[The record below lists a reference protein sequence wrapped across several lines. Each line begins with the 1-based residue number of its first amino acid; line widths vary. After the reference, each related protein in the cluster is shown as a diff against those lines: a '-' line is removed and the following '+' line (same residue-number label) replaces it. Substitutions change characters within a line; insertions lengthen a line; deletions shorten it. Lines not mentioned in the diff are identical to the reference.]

1 MTISTQTTETKDTH
15 GITTDT
21 PVPMTSEQKF
31 FFDLRGWILL
41 PAVLSEDEIEETKE
55 EVYAGARQSY
65 EGALQKL
72 LDHPAIV
79 GILNE
84 ILSEDPFVKDD
95 CYGFRCEGSFTTVRP
110 PGWSKSERGDGGL
123 PHVVRP
129 PQQANAMRYQVAGS
143 KIFAGLTRVV
153 WELEEV
159 KAGTGGT
166 SFLSGSHKAHFNYGG
181 PDPYRPNIS
190 DSPWEGSMR
199 AIMEDYSCP
208 PGSVVIFTE
217 SLVHAANDWTNPD
230 NPRCA
235 VFNCYNSIW
244 AQWHRLNLSHET
256 IAAMP
261 PKRQSLFRG
270 TWAIG
275 GGPEGNRGYSLDN
288 RTV

>member
-1 MTISTQTTETKDTH
+1 MT
-15 GITTDT
+15 
-21 PVPMTSEQKF
+21 PEQKF

-41 PAVLSEDEIEETKE
+41 PSVLSESEIEEMKA

-65 EGALQKL
+65 QGALQTL
-72 LDHPAIV
+72 LDHPAVV

-84 ILSEDPFVKDD
+84 ILSEDPFVRDD

-110 PGWSKSERGDGGL
+110 PGWGVSERGDNGL

-129 PQQANAMRYQVAGS
+129 PQQANAMRYQVAGG

-159 KAGTGGT
+159 KSGQGAT

-181 PDPYRPNIS
+181 PDRYRPNIS
-190 DSPWEGSMR
+190 ESPWEANMR
-199 AIMEDYSCP
+199 EVMDDYSCP

-217 SLVHAANDWTNPD
+217 SLVHAANDWTNPS

-244 AQWHRLNLSHET
+244 AQWHRLNLSHEIIET
-256 IAAMP
+256 MP

-275 GGPEGNRGYSLDN
+275 GGPDGNRAYSLDN
-288 RTV
+288 NTT